1 MSQNMD
7 GADQFARCPVHFLKI
22 IFPRIDWQID
32 RLAACSPWDEGF
44 PVVWILRQYNAVK
57 DTGTC
62 DIECHGIGVI
72 LAVRDDKDEIAKAQ
86 ADQFFGLRMNLAAG
100 S

>member
-1 MSQNMD
+1 
-7 GADQFARCPVHFLKI
+7 
-22 IFPRIDWQID
+22 
-32 RLAACSPWDEGF
+32 
-44 PVVWILRQYNAVK
+44 
-57 DTGTC
+57 
-62 DIECHGIGVI
+62 VI